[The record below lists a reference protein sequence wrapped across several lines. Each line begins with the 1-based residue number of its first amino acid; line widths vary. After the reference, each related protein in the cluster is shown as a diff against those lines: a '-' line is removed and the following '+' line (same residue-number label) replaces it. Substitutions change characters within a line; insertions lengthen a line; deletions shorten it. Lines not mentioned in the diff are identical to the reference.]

1 MGAGV
6 TLSPFEGMSL
16 SELRSRASEER
27 VQRAEHVA
35 ERVAPVLVAS
45 PRVDTLP
52 ASAAAG
58 AGSSFDTVLL
68 TEVDAT
74 SKEAS
79 WAVEMSEAREIL
91 DEAGTKPR
99 RSTIRLV
106 MFVIAIVVVPLL
118 AGFLI
123 YLGLLWTT
131 PGISTPPDW
140 LPHELWYPPFP
151 LPSTR

>member
-1 MGAGV
+1 MA
-6 TLSPFEGMSL
+6 LSPFEGMSL
-16 SELRSRASEER
+16 TELRSRASEER
-27 VQRAEHVA
+27 VERAEHVA
-35 ERVAPVLVAS
+35 ELVAPVLVAS
-45 PRVDTLP
+45 PRVDTLSP
-52 ASAAAG
+52 SAEAG
-58 AGSSFDTVLL
+58 VAVAGSSFDAVVFA
-68 TEVDAT
+68 EGYAT

-91 DEAGTKPR
+91 DDESTRPR

-106 MFVIAIVVVPLL
+106 LYVVAIVVVPLL

-140 LPHELWYPPFP
+140 LPHELWFPPFP